1 MARCI
6 DADNFRKAMIKRFG
20 CIPCVTDYSEASKY
34 DIPIDDAL
42 NLEPTID
49 VVPRAEVE
57 RIFEEIDKL
66 TYRYLNDAD
75 YSGGDMIY
83 DIAELKRKY
92 TEEKK

>member
-20 CIPCVTDYSEASKY
+20 CIPCLTDYSEASKY

-42 NLEPTID
+42 NLEPTAD

-57 RIFEEIDKL
+57 RIFEEIEKICRD
-66 TYRYLNDAD
+66 YNRYEIGERGLFARL
-75 YSGGDMIY
+75 
-83 DIAELKRKY
+83 AELKNKY
-92 TEEKK
+92 MEGKK